1 MEWLIYLWLGV
12 FIGALAFEFI
22 TADMVS
28 IWFSLAAVP
37 SFILALFYVHPVIQ
51 IALFVVVSAV
61 LLLFTR
67 PVVLK
72 YFKVNEIKTN
82 VDSVIGQEGTV
93 IGEITPNTI
102 GRVKLRSQEWS
113 AISEESIKVDEKVRV
128 LDVEG
133 VKLIVKKIS

>member
-28 IWFSLAAVP
+28 IWFSLAAIP

-113 AISEESIKVDEKVRV
+113 AISKESIKVDEKVRV

>member
-1 MEWLIYLWLGV
+1 MEWLIYLWLGIFV
-12 FIGALAFEFI
+12 GALAFEFI

-28 IWFSLAAVP
+28 IWFSLGAVP
-37 SFILALFYVHPVIQ
+37 SFILALVGVGPVVQ
-51 IALFVVVSAV
+51 IIVFVIVTAV

-82 VDSVIGQEGTV
+82 VDSIIGQEGFVISRITENTV
-93 IGEITPNTI
+93 
-102 GRVKLRSQEWS
+102 GRVKLRAQEWS
-113 AISEESIKVDEKVRV
+113 AISDEDIEVDEKIRV

-133 VKLIVKKIS
+133 VKLIVKKL

>member
-1 MEWLIYLWLGV
+1 MLEWLIYLWLGIFV
-12 FIGALAFEFI
+12 VALAFEFI

-28 IWFSLAAVP
+28 IWFSLGAVP
-37 SFILALFYVHPVIQ
+37 SFILALFNVNPIIQ
-51 IALFVVVSAV
+51 IVVFVLATVV

-82 VDSVIGQEGTV
+82 VDSVIGQEGIV
-93 IGEITPNTI
+93 ISEIKVNEI

-113 AISEESIKVDEKVRV
+113 AISDELILVDEKVRV

-133 VKLIVKKIS
+133 VKLIVKKL

>member
-1 MEWLIYLWLGV
+1 MEFLIWLWLGIFV
-12 FIGALAFEFI
+12 FALIFEFI
-22 TADMVS
+22 TTDMVS

-37 SFILALFYVHPVIQ
+37 SFILALLNVEPIVQ
-51 IALFVVVSAV
+51 IIIFVFMAAL

-72 YFKVNEIKTN
+72 YFKINEIKTN
-82 VDSVIGQEGTV
+82 VDSVIGQEGEVT
-93 IGEITPNTI
+93 IEITDNTV

-113 AISEESIKVDEKVRV
+113 AISIEPIKVGEKIRV

-133 VKLIVKKIS
+133 NKLIVKKI